1 MKNIFAIAER
11 DLKAYFTS
19 PIAYVVLTIF
29 LFLMGMFF
37 YLAVSSLAQSAS
49 MRALQSAQTGLPPD
63 PIDMPGEVM
72 RNLLQVMVS
81 IMLFILPLI
90 TMALFSEEKKRGTI
104 ELLLTAPVTD
114 VQVVL
119 GKFLAASLFYVILL
133 ASTLVELGVLYMY
146 SQPALGPILTGYV
159 GVLLYGLSFVALGM
173 FISTLTENQIIA
185 AILTF
190 AMTLLLWLLDGL
202 SKSAGVGGTLAAV
215 LSYISVFQHLEDF
228 MSGVIGTS
236 HIIFYLSLTLVGLF
250 LTYRSLDSL
259 RWRG

>member
-29 LFLMGMFF
+29 IFVAGFFF
-37 YLAVSSLAQSAS
+37 YLTADGMVRNAS
-49 MRALQSAQTGLPPD
+49 IRAMQSAQTGQPPE
-63 PIDMPGEVM
+63 PIDMPGEIM
-72 RNLLQVMVS
+72 RNFFGVMVS
-81 IMLFILPLI
+81 ILLFIMPLI

-114 VQVVL
+114 MQVVL
-119 GKFLAASLFYVILL
+119 GKFLAASLFYVVLL
-133 ASTLVELGVLYMY
+133 ASTLVEVAVLFIY
-146 SQPALGPILTGYV
+146 SKPAVGPILTGYL
-159 GVLLYGLSFVALGM
+159 GVLLYGLAFVAIGM

-185 AILTF
+185 SILTF
-190 AMTLLLWLLDGL
+190 AVILMLWVINALSRNVGPTL
-202 SKSAGVGGTLAAV
+202 SAILTYL
-215 LSYISVFQHLEDF
+215 SVFEHLDDF
-228 MSGVIGTS
+228 LNGVISTS
-236 HIIFYLSLTLVGLF
+236 HIIFYVSLTLIGLF

>member
-11 DLKAYFTS
+11 DLKSYFTS

-29 LFLMGMFF
+29 IFLSGYFF
-37 YLAVSSLAQSAS
+37 YEFMGSMAQSAS
-49 MRALQSAQTGLPPD
+49 MRALQSAQTGQPPE
-63 PIDMPGEVM
+63 PIDMPGEIM
-72 RNLLQVMVS
+72 RNFFSVMVS
-81 IMLFILPLI
+81 IMLFIMPLI

-104 ELLLTAPVTD
+104 ELLLTAPITD

-119 GKFLAASLFYVILL
+119 GKFLAAALFYALLL
-133 ASTLVELGVLYMY
+133 ASTLIEVAILFIY
-146 SQPALGPILTGYV
+146 SQPAIGPILTGYL
-159 GVLLYGLSFVALGM
+159 GMLLYGLSFLAIGM

-185 AILTF
+185 SVLTF
-190 AMTLLLWLLDGL
+190 AFVLMLFLIEGTARTAGPTL
-202 SKSAGVGGTLAAV
+202 SAV
-215 LSYISVFQHLEDF
+215 LTYLSVFEHLSDF
-228 MSGVIGTS
+228 LGGVISTS